1 MNTYKSDIN
10 QYKKEYNYRIQNIAV
25 NYWVFLVFFFLISY
39 IKACSIML
47 KISILYMYDIVVS
60 SFVKRSPGPWFGKPY
75 LMISSSMTVK
85 VSGFYLAAKSDY
97 W

>member
-1 MNTYKSDIN
+1 MADWSKAPELETIN
-10 QYKKEYNYRIQNIAV
+10 LRLCPLTE
-25 NYWVFLVFFFLISY
+25 LGLIWAPFILKY
-39 IKACSIML
+39 I
-47 KISILYMYDIVVS
+47 YMYDIVVS

-75 LMISSSMTVK
+75 LMVSSSMTVK